1 MEILRFFLGF
11 LRYFRDIWDCLL
23 RFLKLFSNLF
33 QDFKISLEVFKILRL
48 FWRFLICLR
57 CFFKIL
63 RFWLRFLR
71 FLWRFQGFFEILFLE
86 IVRKFYQIF
95 SSYLTRTSLWTPPI
109 ESENFKTLL
118 FFLIVTV
125 LWGQNLRE
133 KKIRKIRQSYPDLL
147 ALGDDYLRFLKLGF
161 EIFI

>member
-11 LRYFRDIWDCLL
+11 LRYFRDIWDCLS

-33 QDFKISLEVFKILRL
+33 QDFKISLEIFKILRL

-57 CFFKIL
+57 CFSKIL

-86 IVRKFYQIF
+86 ILRKFYQIF
-95 SSYLTRTSLWTPPI
+95 SSYLPLDQDVVMDTAYR
-109 ESENFKTLL
+109 
-118 FFLIVTV
+118 
-125 LWGQNLRE
+125 
-133 KKIRKIRQSYPDLL
+133 IRKFKNVAQWSFL
-147 ALGDDYLRFLKLGF
+147 ANIHIFYKNVRERIGAKNFLNFWGF
-161 EIFI
+161 RAKNFPTIF